1 MVSPPYL
8 LCNRAV
14 IILPSPEVVT
24 KLVLDSNVDL
34 FGPHSSIINHKI
46 YLLWKQAV
54 ISSMT
59 RTKKRQNQKDLTNMF
74 QDINI

>member
-8 LCNRAV
+8 LCNRV
-14 IILPSPEVVT
+14 VVILPSPEVVT

-34 FGPHSSIINHKI
+34 FGPRSFIMSYKI

-59 RTKKRQNQKDLTNMF
+59 RTKKDRTKKA
-74 QDINI
+74 